1 MLKNYFAVAF
11 RNFWKHRAFSAINL
25 LGLSAGMTVCFLI
38 FSYVRFESGYDAFHH
53 NADRIYRVVCDIK
66 TPAETIHADGPAWPV
81 APNLEKQFPE
91 IASAVRTVRS
101 SLLVRT
107 GDIKFQEENSLFA
120 DPAFFQVFDFPL
132 LKGDPASALKE
143 PFSVVFSE
151 SAAKKYFGTANPVGQ
166 TVLLAQKAWPVKV
179 TGLMKDLPGNSQ
191 LKADMIVSMTTETQ
205 HLNAGV
211 EDSWEWSDY
220 HPISFIL
227 LKPGTDPRALT
238 RRFPAFMDKM
248 EGAEMR
254 KQQMSSTL
262 SLERLQDVYLYSTR
276 NGNKTLSSKNITL
289 FSFIAI
295 IVLLI
300 ACINFVNL
308 TTARAADRAKEVGV
322 RKVIGAA
329 RAELAWQFIG
339 ESIFFCGIA
348 FFITLGLTALLIP
361 EFNQLAGKTISHGVF
376 EHGSY
381 IAVLFGSVLAI
392 GLLAGCYPALVL
404 SSFKPVAVLKARFIT
419 GNKGNTLRKVLVLVQ
434 FTLSTGFIIATL
446 VVFQQLDFMRAQ
458 DLGFDKDQLM
468 IINTEGDP
476 GRLAF
481 QQSLNGMKGVLSTS
495 LASSVPATD
504 DYTINCEI
512 ENATGNLQPAN
523 LDSYFVDWDYVPQY
537 NIKLVAGRA
546 FSRGFATDTTKAML
560 INETAAK
567 MFGYHTPEQAIG
579 RRFKQFDR
587 EGKII
592 GVMKDFHFHSLQ
604 QAIRP
609 LAMRI
614 EPQACHL
621 VSVKVAAKDLPATIA
636 AIGDKWKTIIPH
648 RPLLYYFLDE
658 SFDKQ
663 YRSDERFGKLFGYF
677 TVLAILIS
685 CMGLF
690 GLAAHNTMQRT
701 REIAVRKVLGASV
714 QNIVGLLS
722 RDFLLLVVL
731 SFFVASPISWML
743 MHQWL
748 QGFAYRITIG
758 WTIPLTA
765 GLLAVTIAL
774 ATISLQSI
782 RAAKANPIK
791 SLRAD

>member
-11 RNFWKHRAFSAINL
+11 RNLWKHRAFSAINL

-53 NADRIYRVVCDIK
+53 NAGRIYRVVCDIK
-66 TPAETIHADGPAWPV
+66 TPAETIRADGPAWPV
-81 APNLEKQFPE
+81 GPNLQKQFPQ

-107 GDIKFQEENSLFA
+107 GDIKFQEENSMFA

-151 SAAKKYFGTANPVGQ
+151 SAAKKYFGAANPVGQ

-179 TGLMKDLPGNSQ
+179 TGLMKDLPENSQ
-191 LKADMIVSMTTETQ
+191 FKADMIVSMTTETQ
-205 HLNAGV
+205 NLNAGV
-211 EDSWEWSDY
+211 EDSWEWSNY
-220 HPISFIL
+220 HPICFIL

-238 RRFPAFMDKM
+238 RQFPAFMDKM
-248 EGAEMR
+248 EGAEMKKTR
-254 KQQMSSTL
+254 MASSL

-276 NGNKTLSSKNITL
+276 NGNKTVGSRNINL
-289 FSFIAI
+289 FSLIAV

-329 RAELAWQFIG
+329 QTELAWQFIG
-339 ESIFFCGIA
+339 ESIFFCLIA
-348 FFITLGLTALLIP
+348 FIITLGLTTLLIP
-361 EFNQLAGKTISHGVF
+361 EFNQLAGKTIIRNVV
-376 EHGSY
+376 EHPSY
-381 IAVLFGSVLAI
+381 IAVLFASVLAV
-392 GLLAGCYPALVL
+392 GLLAGLYPALIL
-404 SSFKPVAVLKARFIT
+404 SSFKPVAVLKSRFTT
-419 GNKGNTLRKVLVLVQ
+419 GSNGNTVRKALVLVQ

-446 VVFQQLDFMRAQ
+446 VVYQQLKFMRSQ
-458 DLGFDKDQLM
+458 DLGFTKDQLM
-468 IINTEGDP
+468 VINTEGDP
-476 GRLAF
+476 KKLAF
-481 QQSLNGMKGVLSTS
+481 QQSLTGIKGVLSTS

-504 DYTINCEI
+504 DYTIDCEI
-512 ENATGNLQPAN
+512 ENASGNLQPAN

-546 FSRGFATDTTKAML
+546 FSRDFATDTTKAML

-567 MFGYHTPEQAIG
+567 MFGYHSPQDAIG

-614 EPQACHL
+614 EPDACYL
-621 VSVKVAAKDLPATIA
+621 VSVKVAAKDLPATLD
-636 AIGDKWKTIIPH
+636 AIQNKWRTIIPH

-658 SFDKQ
+658 FFDKQ
-663 YRSDERFGKLFGYF
+663 YRSDERFGKLFLYF
-677 TVLAILIS
+677 TILAILIS

-690 GLAAHNTMQRT
+690 GLASYNTLQRT

-714 QNIVGLLS
+714 QNIVRLLS
-722 RDFLLLVVL
+722 RDFLLLVIV
-731 SFFVASPISWML
+731 SFIVASPIAWWL

-748 QGFAYRITIG
+748 QDFAYRITIG
-758 WTIPLTA
+758 WTILLGA
-765 GLLAVTIAL
+765 GLLAIAIAL

-791 SLRAD
+791 SLRTD

>member
-1 MLKNYFAVAF
+1 
-11 RNFWKHRAFSAINL
+11 
-25 LGLSAGMTVCFLI
+25 
-38 FSYVRFESGYDAFHH
+38 
-53 NADRIYRVVCDIK
+53 
-66 TPAETIHADGPAWPV
+66 
-81 APNLEKQFPE
+81 
-91 IASAVRTVRS
+91 
-101 SLLVRT
+101 
-107 GDIKFQEENSLFA
+107 
-120 DPAFFQVFDFPL
+120 
-132 LKGDPASALKE
+132 
-143 PFSVVFSE
+143 
-151 SAAKKYFGTANPVGQ
+151 
-166 TVLLAQKAWPVKV
+166 
-179 TGLMKDLPGNSQ
+179 
-191 LKADMIVSMTTETQ
+191 
-205 HLNAGV
+205 
-211 EDSWEWSDY
+211 
-220 HPISFIL
+220 
-227 LKPGTDPRALT
+227 
-238 RRFPAFMDKM
+238 
-248 EGAEMR
+248 
-254 KQQMSSTL
+254 
-262 SLERLQDVYLYSTR
+262 
-276 NGNKTLSSKNITL
+276 
-289 FSFIAI
+289 
-295 IVLLI
+295 
-300 ACINFVNL
+300 
-308 TTARAADRAKEVGV
+308 
-322 RKVIGAA
+322 
-329 RAELAWQFIG
+329 
-339 ESIFFCGIA
+339 
-348 FFITLGLTALLIP
+348 
-361 EFNQLAGKTISHGVF
+361 
-376 EHGSY
+376 
-381 IAVLFGSVLAI
+381 
-392 GLLAGCYPALVL
+392 
-404 SSFKPVAVLKARFIT
+404 
-419 GNKGNTLRKVLVLVQ
+419 
-434 FTLSTGFIIATL
+434 
-446 VVFQQLDFMRAQ
+446 MRAQ

-537 NIKLVAGRA
+537 NIQLVAGRA

-604 QAIRP
+604 QVIRP

-614 EPQACHL
+614 EPQACYL

-636 AIGDKWKTIIPH
+636 AIDDKWKTIIPH

-731 SFFVASPISWML
+731 SYFVASPISWML

-748 QGFAYRITIG
+748 QDFAYRITIG
-758 WTIPLTA
+758 WTIPLAA

>member
-11 RNFWKHRAFSAINL
+11 RNLWKHRAFSAINL

-38 FSYVRFESGYDAFHH
+38 FSYVRFESGYDSFHK
-53 NADRIYRVVCDIK
+53 NANRIYRVVCDIK
-66 TPAETIHADGPAWPV
+66 TPAETIRADGPAWPV
-81 APNLEKQFPE
+81 GPNLQKQFPG

-107 GDIKFQEENSLFA
+107 GDIKFQEENSMFA

-151 SAAKKYFGTANPVGQ
+151 SAAKKYFGAANPVGQ

-179 TGLMKDLPGNSQ
+179 TGLMKDLPENSQ
-191 LKADMIVSMTTETQ
+191 FKADMIVSMTTETQ
-205 HLNAGV
+205 NLNAGV
-211 EDSWEWSDY
+211 EDSWEWSNY
-220 HPISFIL
+220 HPICFIL

-238 RRFPAFMDKM
+238 RQFPAFMDKM
-248 EGAEMR
+248 EGAEM
-254 KQQMSSTL
+254 KKTQMVSSL

-276 NGNKTLSSKNITL
+276 NGNKTVGSRNINL
-289 FSFIAI
+289 FSLIAV

-329 RAELAWQFIG
+329 QTELAGQFIG
-339 ESIFFCGIA
+339 ESIFFCIIA
-348 FFITLGLTALLIP
+348 FIITLGLTTFLIP
-361 EFNQLAGKTISHGVF
+361 EFNQLAGKTILSNVV
-376 EHGSY
+376 EHPSY
-381 IAVLFGSVLAI
+381 IAVLFASAVAV
-392 GLLAGCYPALVL
+392 GLLAGLYPALVL
-404 SSFKPVAVLKARFIT
+404 SSFKPVAVLKGRFTT
-419 GNKGNTLRKVLVLVQ
+419 GANGNMLRKALVLIQ
-434 FTLSTGFIIATL
+434 FTLSTGFIIAT
-446 VVFQQLDFMRAQ
+446 VVVYQQLKFMRSQ
-458 DLGFDKDQLM
+458 DLGFTKDQLM

-476 GRLAF
+476 KKLAF
-481 QQSLNGMKGVLSTS
+481 QQSLTGIKGVLSTS

-504 DYTINCEI
+504 DYTIDCEI
-512 ENATGNLQPAN
+512 ENASGNLQPAN

-546 FSRGFATDTTKAML
+546 FSRDFATDTTKAML

-567 MFGYHTPEQAIG
+567 MFGYHSPQDAIG

-614 EPQACHL
+614 EPDACYL
-621 VSVKVAAKDLPATIA
+621 VSVKVAAKDLPATLD
-636 AIGDKWKTIIPH
+636 AIQNKWRTTIPH

-658 SFDKQ
+658 FFDKQ
-663 YRSDERFGKLFGYF
+663 YRSDERFGKLFLYF
-677 TVLAILIS
+677 TILAILIS

-690 GLAAHNTMQRT
+690 GLAAHNTLQRT

-714 QNIVGLLS
+714 QNIVRLLS
-722 RDFLLLVVL
+722 RDFLLLVIG
-731 SFFVASPISWML
+731 SFIVASPIAWWL

-748 QGFAYRITIG
+748 QDFAYRITIG
-758 WTIPLTA
+758 WTIVLGA
-765 GLLAVTIAL
+765 GLLAIAIAL

-791 SLRAD
+791 SLRTD

>member
-1 MLKNYFAVAF
+1 
-11 RNFWKHRAFSAINL
+11 
-25 LGLSAGMTVCFLI
+25 
-38 FSYVRFESGYDAFHH
+38 
-53 NADRIYRVVCDIK
+53 
-66 TPAETIHADGPAWPV
+66 
-81 APNLEKQFPE
+81 
-91 IASAVRTVRS
+91 
-101 SLLVRT
+101 
-107 GDIKFQEENSLFA
+107 
-120 DPAFFQVFDFPL
+120 
-132 LKGDPASALKE
+132 
-143 PFSVVFSE
+143 
-151 SAAKKYFGTANPVGQ
+151 
-166 TVLLAQKAWPVKV
+166 
-179 TGLMKDLPGNSQ
+179 
-191 LKADMIVSMTTETQ
+191 
-205 HLNAGV
+205 
-211 EDSWEWSDY
+211 
-220 HPISFIL
+220 
-227 LKPGTDPRALT
+227 
-238 RRFPAFMDKM
+238 
-248 EGAEMR
+248 
-254 KQQMSSTL
+254 
-262 SLERLQDVYLYSTR
+262 
-276 NGNKTLSSKNITL
+276 
-289 FSFIAI
+289 
-295 IVLLI
+295 
-300 ACINFVNL
+300 
-308 TTARAADRAKEVGV
+308 
-322 RKVIGAA
+322 
-329 RAELAWQFIG
+329 
-339 ESIFFCGIA
+339 
-348 FFITLGLTALLIP
+348 
-361 EFNQLAGKTISHGVF
+361 
-376 EHGSY
+376 
-381 IAVLFGSVLAI
+381 
-392 GLLAGCYPALVL
+392 
-404 SSFKPVAVLKARFIT
+404 VLKARFIAT
-419 GNKGNTLRKVLVLVQ
+419 SNGNALRKALVLVQ

-446 VVFQQLDFMRAQ
+446 VVFQQLNFMRAQ

-504 DYTINCEI
+504 DYTINCDI

-546 FSRGFATDTTKAML
+546 FSRDFATDTTKAML

-567 MFGYHTPEQAIG
+567 MFGYHAPEQAIG

-614 EPQACHL
+614 EPQACYL

-677 TVLAILIS
+677 TLLAILIS

-690 GLAAHNTMQRT
+690 GLASHNTLQRT

-722 RDFLLLVVL
+722 RDFLLLVVF
-731 SFFVASPISWML
+731 SFFVASPVAWML
-743 MHQWL
+743 MRQWL
-748 QGFAYRITIG
+748 QDFAYRITIG
-758 WTIPLTA
+758 WTIPLAA